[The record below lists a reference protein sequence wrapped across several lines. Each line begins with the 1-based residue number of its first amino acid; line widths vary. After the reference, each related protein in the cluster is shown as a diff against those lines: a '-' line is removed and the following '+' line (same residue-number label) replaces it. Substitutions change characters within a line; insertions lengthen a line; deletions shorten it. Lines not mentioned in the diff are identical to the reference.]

1 MSSPQVN
8 PHRFKLDALM
18 AGFAEPFAK
27 GSEVTDIHIQDIT
40 LDSRQVKPGSLFF
53 AAKGIQQHGLD
64 YAQDAID
71 NGAVAIAWEPDG
83 REPSTYSVPLLA
95 VGNLSKNAGL
105 IANRFFGTPSDS
117 LRVIGITGTNGK
129 TSVAHFIAQA
139 VDHPDGRC
147 GLIGTLGNGF
157 PADLQFSGYTTPD
170 AVEVHRLM
178 GDFLERRASSVVMEV
193 SSHALDQGRVAAVNF
208 ETAVFTNLT
217 QDHLDYHGD
226 MAAYS
231 AAKERLFRWPGL
243 RHSVINADDSL
254 GVKLIDEIGS
264 RVETIAYSV
273 NGPVAGVENLLA
285 TNIIADNNGLKF
297 DVSGFGQNVAVSS
310 RLTGAFNVQN
320 LLAAIGVLLIN
331 GGSLAEAARAIE
343 VLGAVPGRMQRI
355 DTEADEPLIIVDF
368 AHTPDALEKVL
379 TSLRMHTKGKLICVF
394 GCGGD
399 RDWRKRPFMG
409 EIVERYADMH
419 IITNDNPRSEDP
431 QEIVQQIRAGLKKP
445 RRMPVILDREE
456 AIRAALDVA
465 TKGDCVLIAGKGHED
480 YQLIGDQR
488 LSFSDQKVVEQLLR
502 EQRGQA

>member
-1 MSSPQVN
+1 MNSPQVN
-8 PHRFKLDALM
+8 LHRFKLGSLM
-18 AGFAEPFAK
+18 AGFAEPFAQ
-27 GSEVTDIHIQDIT
+27 GSEAADIDIHDIT
-40 LDSRQVKPGSLFF
+40 LDSRQVKSGSLFF
-53 AAKGIQQHGLD
+53 AAKGIHQHGLD

-95 VGNLSKNAGL
+95 VDNLAKNAGL

-117 LRVIGITGTNGK
+117 VSVVGITGTNGK
-129 TSVAHFIAQA
+129 TSVAHFIAQV
-139 VDHPDGRC
+139 VDHSDGRC

-157 PADLQFSGYTTPD
+157 PGELQSSGYTTPD

-178 GDFLERRASSVVMEV
+178 GSFVDRQANSVVMEV
-193 SSHALDQGRVAAVNF
+193 SSHALDQGRVTAVNF
-208 ETAVFTNLT
+208 DTAVFTNLT

-226 MAAYS
+226 MATYS
-231 AAKERLFRWPGL
+231 EAKERLFHWPGL
-243 RHSVINADDSL
+243 QHAVINADDSL
-254 GVKLIDEIGS
+254 GVKLIEEIGG
-264 RVETIAYSV
+264 RVDTVAYSV
-273 NGPVAGVENLLA
+273 NGPVASVENLLA
-285 TNIIADNNGLKF
+285 TDIVADNKGLKF
-297 DVSGFGQNVAVSS
+297 TVSGFGQNVAVSS
-310 RLTGAFNVQN
+310 KLTGAFNVQN
-320 LLAAIGVLLIN
+320 LLAAMGVLLIN
-331 GGSLAEAARAIE
+331 GGSLADAARAIE
-343 VLGAVPGRMQRI
+343 TLDAVPGRMQRI
-355 DTEADEPLIIVDF
+355 DSEADEPLIIIDF

-379 TSLRMHTKGKLICVF
+379 ISLRMHIEGKLICVF

-431 QEIVQQIRAGLKKP
+431 QEIVQQIRAGLKTP